1 MELQK
6 YSKVVEL
13 NCVVGWRATILWEG
27 IKLIELLD
35 KSNVQNEAKKVI
47 FYAQDGYST
56 SLPLEYIKNKEI
68 LLAYKINGVMLPSE
82 KGFPFQL
89 VAENKWGYKWIKWI
103 TKIELS
109 DDTEYK
115 GTYESSGYSK
125 DGDLDKPKR
134 EK

>member
-68 LLAYKINGVMLPSE
+68 LLAYKINGVMLP
-82 KGFPFQL
+82 L
-89 VAENKWGYKWIKWI
+89 
-103 TKIELS
+103 LS
-109 DDTEYK
+109 
-115 GTYESSGYSK
+115 
-125 DGDLDKPKR
+125 
-134 EK
+134 